1 MRSDIDQEC
10 ERAGGFTR
18 KPAASRRRQSRILNS
33 NVAKAVVQSRTADD
47 SSPAHAH
54 APSRRI
60 RVQNG
65 AENGIGQELAAE
77 WQVKIRH
84 LPESSAA
91 EDGYGSGFEDWL
103 ATKTIEII

>member
-1 MRSDIDQEC
+1 MGSDIDQEC

-18 KPAASRRRQSRILNS
+18 KPAALRHRQSRILDS
-33 NVAKAVVQSRTADD
+33 SVAKVVVRSRPADD
-47 SSPAHAH
+47 SLPAYAH

-65 AENGIGQELAAE
+65 AEHGSGQELAAE
-77 WQVKIRH
+77 WKVKIRY

-91 EDGYGSGFEDWL
+91 GDGFGSGFEDWL

>member
-18 KPAASRRRQSRILNS
+18 KPAALRQRQSRILNS
-33 NVAKAVVQSRTADD
+33 SVAKVDVRSRTTDD
-47 SSPAHAH
+47 SLPAPAH

-65 AENGIGQELAAE
+65 AENSSGQELAAE
-77 WQVKIRH
+77 WEVKIRY

-91 EDGYGSGFEDWL
+91 GDGCGSGFEDWL
-103 ATKTIEII
+103 ATRTIEIF

>member
-60 RVQNG
+60 PVQNG
-65 AENGIGQELAAE
+65 AENGSGQELAAE

-91 EDGYGSGFEDWL
+91 EDGYGSGLEDWL
-103 ATKTIEII
+103 RRKLLK